1 MNRIPVELGLSL
13 IVFVSTGIA
22 VAEESADGSDEQP
35 SMELLEFLGGFE
47 TPDGEWLDPL
57 MLADER
63 ERRQDDVVQGDD

>member
-1 MNRIPVELGLSL
+1 ML
-13 IVFVSTGIA
+13 FVVTCMA
-22 VAEESADGSDEQP
+22 TADESADGAGELP

-63 ERRQDDVVQGDD
+63 ERQQDDVVQDDD

>member
-1 MNRIPVELGLSL
+1 MNRIPAEWGLSL
-13 IVFVSTGIA
+13 IVFVATGMA
-22 VAEESADGSDEQP
+22 VADESADGSDEQP

-63 ERRQDDVVQGDD
+63 EHHQDDVVQDDD